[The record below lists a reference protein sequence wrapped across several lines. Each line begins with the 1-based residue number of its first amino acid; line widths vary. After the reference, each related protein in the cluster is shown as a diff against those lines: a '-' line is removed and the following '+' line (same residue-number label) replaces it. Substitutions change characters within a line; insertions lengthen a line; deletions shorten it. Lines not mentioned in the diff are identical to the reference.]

1 MLPQRPSADTEMRL
15 MNKQYVSTVLYMEG
29 NTLDHKDL
37 KRCLIEKARTVVIL
51 SDKLTHDAS
60 SIDTHT
66 ILQAMVIKNYLKAN
80 KKSKSHE
87 TSICMQLLKQES
99 ITHYGLS
106 HKNKEEIKNDQIVCI
121 E

>member
-1 MLPQRPSADTEMRL
+1 